1 MRGAATAVVTRRSPA
16 NLPPLFFL
24 PPDLNGTS
32 FETQYMSHFWDL
44 YFPANHALPKSKRNG
59 LACCN
64 WTLDVQKMDVS
75 DSALKPAILSLCL
88 ARIGEDRNDR
98 RVSEHAMKLYGTA
111 LKEMNRALQDSKR
124 IHTDEILAA
133 GKLMSQCSTAPPRL
147 SSRHVAR
154 IGKAMF
160 VALYGSWSFVEHL
173 HEPTGI
179 LVSYSST
186 LDVQRCI
193 LTAIVSRKPNS
204 FTAPQWQTPPLEAE
218 PEDLSESMYDI
229 LALLPALFER
239 FDSLEDCRD
248 GTRAHDR
255 RLKLF
260 HRCYKIDLALCK
272 WYAFLSTNLPKPL
285 PSAIRLPAKV
295 SNASRDDTL
304 FLFEDSDLS
313 LGVMLTFH
321 WATCNLLHSLMHTL
335 FAAIQLKGGGELP
348 RRLPEHVN
356 PIRSAASI
364 AQSVEYFIRPEM
376 GILGPELFAFPL
388 GVALLYFRAST
399 EPGAEEE
406 QQRLEE
412 SVAKMSDIGPSLEAF
427 LTSLQAAMDQ

>member
-1 MRGAATAVVTRRSPA
+1 M
-16 NLPPLFFL
+16 
-24 PPDLNGTS
+24 
-32 FETQYMSHFWDL
+32 
-44 YFPANHALPKSKRNG
+44 
-59 LACCN
+59 
-64 WTLDVQKMDVS
+64 
-75 DSALKPAILSLCL
+75 
-88 ARIGEDRNDR
+88 
-98 RVSEHAMKLYGTA
+98 
-111 LKEMNRALQDSKR
+111 
-124 IHTDEILAA
+124 
-133 GKLMSQCSTAPPRL
+133 
-147 SSRHVAR
+147 AR

-160 VALYGSWSFVEHL
+160 VALYGSWSFGEHL

-186 LDVQRCI
+186 LDVQRCVAHLDPICNSDIDTFQI

-239 FDSLEDCRD
+239 FDSLEGYRD

-260 HRCYKIDLALCK
+260 HRCYTIDLALCK
-272 WYAFLSTNLPKPL
+272 WYAFLSTNIPKPL
-285 PSAIRLPAKV
+285 PSAIRPPAKV

-335 FAAIQLKGGGELP
+335 FATIQLSGGGELP

-399 EPGAEEE
+399 EPGAEVE

-427 LTSLQAAMDQ
+427 LTSLQAANGPIVHSSSAEDVSGERARTWFNVHPEPACGTYGVGDQVLGVNELS